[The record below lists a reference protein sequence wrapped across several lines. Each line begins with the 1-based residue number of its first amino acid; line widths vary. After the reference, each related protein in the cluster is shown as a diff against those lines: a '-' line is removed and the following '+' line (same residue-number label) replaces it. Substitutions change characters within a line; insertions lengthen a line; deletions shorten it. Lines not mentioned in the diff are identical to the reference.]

1 MKKRFYLIVAGC
13 IIILSLVVACSEDTV
28 NRTRQGGC
36 SDVLSVAEAR
46 RYFERMA
53 VPTRAGEEEGAL
65 TLGVYT
71 PDWSQAE
78 ISEGGV
84 LYSADVPVQGEYRYY
99 LYRLD
104 EYGKPRFS
112 PIYHKLVVVKE
123 CRTGE
128 MASYLRF
135 YVPDPDYAAGRM
147 ADDYDRL
154 LNSASKED
162 FTGLSIYTTLD
173 GYPVSAARY
182 DGGALQEAAFL
193 YDGAGTQAENTA
205 HLNDMLDGLRVGCS
219 RDAAVTRAE
228 AESEMNGKIDV
239 VEIYGIRPVNT
250 FKYLQRPP
258 IDPTEQDRLG
268 GGDSGGGSS
277 SGGGG
282 GGGTGGNFVIPGS
295 MGYNRYRGNENIFL
309 AAEGEDQ
316 LEPLLDSLRKDCMA
330 EKIIGS
336 IHGHVGIC
344 TGFFGSSVM
353 VPTAYIFGEDTVWND
368 FDIKMGSRVDD
379 ITLLEEL
386 FHTHQCS
393 GKTLEQYR
401 GMRLNNEIEAKLCW
415 YMYRLK
421 IGNLSGINKYM
432 SEGEGRRI
440 FGTLSKYVM
449 SGDIK
454 SDNFQ
459 KEYRN
464 AAFLLRKMS
473 HSYANATLYP
483 FSEEALNVDVLMKM
497 IEDCPEYKNM

>member
-53 VPTRAGEEEGAL
+53 VPTRAVEEEGAL

-154 LNSASKED
+154 LNSATKED
-162 FTGLSIYTTLD
+162 FIGLSIYTTLD

-268 GGDSGGGSS
+268 GSDSGGGSS

-344 TGFFGSSVM
+344 IGFFGSSVM

-415 YMYRLK
+415 YMYRVK
-421 IGNLSGINKYM
+421 IGNMNGINKLI
-432 SEGEGRRI
+432 SEGEGKRI
-440 FGTLSKYVM
+440 FRTLRNCIL
-449 SGDIK
+449 SGDTR
-454 SDNFQ
+454 SDNFKQ
-459 KEYRN
+459 EYKN
-464 AAFLLRKMS
+464 AAVLLRGIS
-473 HSYANATLYP
+473 HSYANETLYP
-483 FSEEALNVDVLMKM
+483 FSEDNINVDVLKRM

>member
-1 MKKRFYLIVAGC
+1 MKKRSNLLVAGC

-78 ISEGGV
+78 ISEGRA

-154 LNSASKED
+154 LNSATKED
-162 FTGLSIYTTLD
+162 FIGLSIYTTLD

-268 GGDSGGGSS
+268 GSDSGGGSS

-415 YMYRLK
+415 YMYRVK
-421 IGNLSGINKYM
+421 MENMKGINKHI
-432 SEGEGRRI
+432 SEGEGFSVFEKLR
-440 FGTLSKYVM
+440 TCVM
-449 SGDIK
+449 SGDVK
-454 SDNFQ
+454 SDVFRETYQ
-459 KEYRN
+459 KAALVLRN
-464 AAFLLRKMS
+464 SSR
-473 HSYANATLYP
+473 SYADATLYP

-497 IEDCPEYKNM
+497 IADCPEYKNK